1 MELHSLKAKVALK
14 IHTSAPWTLR
24 DAEDYYGIKRW
35 GGNHFSIGEDGGLN
49 VHPAG
54 DARKIRLLDIINEA
68 QSMGLQAPLTIR
80 LQDLLRHRVI
90 QLNEAFRN
98 AIAQEEYSG
107 VYRGVF
113 PIKVNQLR
121 EVVEEILDAGE
132 DYGYGIEAGSKPELL
147 IAMAALDRRS
157 ALLICNGYKDAEY
170 IRLAL
175 LGRKL
180 GKNVIIVVEQLSEI
194 DDILQMA
201 KETGIEPRIG
211 FRIKLRTT
219 GEGKWATS
227 SGEDAKFGLTTGEVM
242 LAVNKLK
249 KAGLE
254 NILQL
259 VHFHIGSQVPNILTI
274 KKAVVEATRFYVEL
288 CKLGFNMRY
297 IDVGGGLGIDYDGS
311 RANYES
317 SMNYSLEEYARDVV
331 SNIKSV
337 CDSAGVPVPDIVT
350 ESGRAIVAPHSI
362 LILEVF
368 DRISKATPFQ
378 SLNGKNK
385 KRKKHEVILA
395 LEHILHDSDQYGKL
409 ERFHDAQQKK
419 EEAQTLFTLGFL
431 DLETRAEAENLF
443 WRICADIRDKSTAAR
458 GYVPD
463 ELAQLNTMLAE
474 QYVCNFSVF
483 QSLLDHWA
491 LDQLFP
497 IMPIHRLDEKPTV
510 ETVLA
515 DITCDSD
522 GKISRFIDLEDVR
535 GTLALH
541 PLQPN
546 KPYYLGVF
554 LVGAYQDIMGDLH
567 NLFGRVNEVHVFLED
582 DEEDGFYIEESI
594 QGARVDK
601 ILEMIQWDGE
611 ELARL
616 MKKQIDRAIKAD
628 EVRPREGMRMLEMYE
643 ELLREKTYLKPREKA
658 KTKKRK

>member
-1 MELHSLKAKVALK
+1 VALK

-35 GGNHFSIGEDGGLN
+35 GGNNFSIDEQGGLC
-49 VHPAG
+49 VHPAA
-54 DARKIRLLDIINEA
+54 DHRKIRLMDIVNEA
-68 QSMGLQAPLTIR
+68 ASMGLRAPLTIR
-80 LQDLLRHRVI
+80 VQDMLRQRVI
-90 QLNEAFRN
+90 QLNEAFRS

-107 VYRGVF
+107 VFRGVF

-132 DYGYGIEAGSKPELL
+132 EYNFGLEAGSKPELL
-147 IAMAALDRRS
+147 VAMAALDRRS
-157 ALLICNGYKDAEY
+157 ALLICNGYKDDDY

-180 GKNVIIVVEQLSEI
+180 GKSVIIVVEQLSEI
-194 DDILQMA
+194 DDILRIG

-211 FRIKLRTT
+211 LRIKLRTT

-242 LAVNKLK
+242 LAVRKLK

-288 CKLGFNMRY
+288 HKLGFNMKL
-297 IDVGGGLGIDYDGS
+297 IDVGGGLGVDYDGS

-331 SNIKSV
+331 ANVKSV
-337 CDSAGVPVPDIVT
+337 CDSAGVPVPDIVC

-362 LILEVF
+362 LILEVV
-368 DRISKATPFQ
+368 DRISKSTPFQ
-378 SLNGKNK
+378 PLPGKKKK
-385 KRKKHEVILA
+385 KRKKHEVVTA
-395 LEHILHDSDQYGKL
+395 LEHILDDSDQYGRL

-431 DLETRAEAENLF
+431 DLETRAEAESLF
-443 WRICADIRDKSTAAR
+443 WKICADIRQKSAAAR
-458 GYVPD
+458 GYLPD

-497 IMPIHRLDEKPTV
+497 IMPVHRLDEKPTV
-510 ETVLA
+510 ESVLV

-541 PLQPN
+541 PLEPD

-567 NLFGRVNEVHVFLED
+567 NLFGRVNEVHVFLEE
-582 DEEDGFYIEESI
+582 DEDDGFYIEESI
-594 QGARVDK
+594 NGARVDK

-616 MKKQIDRAIKAD
+616 MKKQIDRATKAD
-628 EVRPREGMRMLEMYE
+628 EVRPREGVRMLEMYE
-643 ELLREKTYLKPREKA
+643 ELLRDKTYLNPREK
-658 KTKKRK
+658 KKIKRKR